1 MMHNLGNF
9 LLNIPI
15 GTKVYLGA
23 PAKPMP
29 IEISEAIGHLAC
41 TLPEVIEAHLPQC
54 YIPDMMEAPAQVLVL
69 ILSSKTNLESILRSI
84 TVRLPD
90 ILPPGMPLDVLP
102 FLADNQLVSN
112 VRAAQCRVF
121 ASADDSRPS

>member
-1 MMHNLGNF
+1 VKH

-15 GTKVYLGA
+15 GTKVYFGA

-41 TLPEVIEAHLPQC
+41 TSPEVIEAHLPQC
-54 YIPDMMEAPAQVLVL
+54 YMPGMMEAPAQVLVL
-69 ILSSKTNLESILRSI
+69 ILSSKANLESILRGI

-90 ILPPGMPLDVLP
+90 ILAPGMPLDILP
-102 FLADNQLVSN
+102 LLADNQLVNN
-112 VRAAQCRVF
+112 VRAAHCRLF
-121 ASADDSRPS
+121 SLTDNSRLL